1 MTIRTVILFVAV
13 LGSLTLATA
22 LGAVL
27 TEDKPQGP
35 LSLGDVVI
43 PAAIPVLL
51 VIAVTMWC
59 RHQLARR
66 GRGEHEHG

>member
-1 MTIRTVILFVAV
+1 MTMRATILLVTV
-13 LGSLTLATA
+13 LGSLALTSA

-35 LSLGDVVI
+35 LSLGDVLI

-51 VIAVTMWC
+51 VIAVTMLC
-59 RHQLARR
+59 RRQLAHRER
-66 GRGEHEHG
+66 GDQEHS